1 MQLNCATLQGL
12 HRPPCSEILL
22 HILGLRC
29 TIALDA
35 QCMHGTSYAFV
46 HSHKSHKPKH
56 LCHERCRC
64 RAAGGAVDVGMREA
78 DMTCSRCGMA
88 GHNARNLACPMRAFT
103 GEQTAAPA
111 QPPGPRT
118 AGRPLS
124 TWGATA
130 FH

>member
-1 MQLNCATLQGL
+1 M
-12 HRPPCSEILL
+12 
-22 HILGLRC
+22 
-29 TIALDA
+29 
-35 QCMHGTSYAFV
+35 
-46 HSHKSHKPKH
+46 
-56 LCHERCRC
+56 
-64 RAAGGAVDVGMREA
+64 DVGVREA

-124 TWGATA
+124 TWGAVA
-130 FH
+130 FHQQMPAEAQILLMGFAMQGHHGWAVAEGRCTMRAVC